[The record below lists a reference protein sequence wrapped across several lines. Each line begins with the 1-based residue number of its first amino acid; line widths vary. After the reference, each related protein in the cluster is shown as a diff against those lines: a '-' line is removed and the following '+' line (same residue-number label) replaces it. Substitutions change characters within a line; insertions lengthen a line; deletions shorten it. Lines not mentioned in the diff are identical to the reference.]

1 MHEAAVA
8 YGDDIPS
15 PSQRAVAL
23 AAVIIAFVEAAYGW
37 LVAGMMAAAPNP
49 RLTATSILLASIIL
63 ANGALMFGRA
73 RPLGHWLRIFYLA
86 SIALMIGLPTALVLI
101 AMAHSGS

>member
-1 MHEAAVA
+1 MA
-8 YGDDIPS
+8 YGDDFATPT
-15 PSQRAVAL
+15 QRRMAS
-23 AAVIIAFVEAAYGW
+23 AAVVLALLELAYGW

-49 RLTATSILLASIIL
+49 RLTATSIILAAIIV

-73 RPLGHWLRIFYLA
+73 RTPVHWLRILSLA
-86 SIALMIGLPTALVLI
+86 STALMIGLPTALVFV